1 MGIKSTTI
9 KTTYTAAWKE
19 KNWSGLND
27 IVVGKCINK
36 RVQCVNNLLKCYVR
50 LSVMQTEIIENS
62 GFFTTPEDLLYSS
75 NH

>member
-1 MGIKSTTI
+1 MQTHIPIIILSTRVSNLLFELL
-9 KTTYTAAWKE
+9 YTATWKE

-50 LSVMQTEIIENS
+50 LSVMQAEQSTV
-62 GFFTTPEDLLYSS
+62 
-75 NH
+75 